1 MCARVARAVAPP
13 VLVTFVPR
21 LPSSVRRLSC
31 FSTPPLYR
39 IRIRHVS
46 HRSVR
51 DGRCD
56 ARNASSRA
64 PCGGPRRSRPPRVR
78 WYPRTAT
85 APDLRSPGGPRMH
98 SRTTGPPPERPP
110 SRYGMCT
117 RRPPPL
123 GRRGMFRR
131 SRARVPDT
139 SGPHRRTQD
148 TTTKSCKV
156 PHAPS
161 GSTMQTLSFDSDSPA
176 ADRAGPL
183 RAWTQLLVERRL
195 ALKNSSSESLNS
207 CCR

>member
-1 MCARVARAVAPP
+1 MCARVARAVARA
-13 VLVTFVPR
+13 VTFVPR
-21 LPSSVRRLSC
+21 LPFGVYRVFLLRRC
-31 FSTPPLYR
+31 TVYEYVTYR
-39 IRIRHVS
+39 I
-46 HRSVR
+46 
-51 DGRCD
+51 
-56 ARNASSRA
+56 A
-64 PCGGPRRSRPPRVR
+64 PCAMAGAMRAMLQAGRPAEGRAGPVPRACGLR